1 MTTIRRMNKKQELE
15 LFYVK
20 PILQSLGVE
29 VYTSAD
35 RPDLRFSYR
44 GRSIGAEVV
53 LCFPDDNGQYEQ
65 LANRAY
71 MACKEYAKKLKYAG
85 IKGIH
90 ASISFTDQ
98 AYSFEDKVT
107 NRVFYDRVLS
117 EIDIKLKQ
125 QEYEARYSL
134 RDAFSEYDQMMINGA
149 FDCKYVDGVRIYH
162 LQDLEIIDVTPS
174 RTGYVLPVS
183 SEEVLSLIR
192 KKEGKLIG
200 YKSIP
205 DNHTIEE
212 YWLFISVP
220 GDTFQDLDDFVMPPF
235 ETKYDSVF
243 INRFN
248 SVLRLK

>member
-1 MTTIRRMNKKQELE
+1 MDRKQELE

-20 PILQSLGVE
+20 PILESLGVE

-35 RPDLRFSYR
+35 RPDLRFSYH

-53 LCFPDDNGQYEQ
+53 LCFPDDNGQYER

-85 IKGIH
+85 IKGIRV
-90 ASISFTDQ
+90 SISFSDQ

-107 NRVFYDRVLS
+107 NKVFYDRVLS

-125 QEYEARYSL
+125 QEYEARLSSQ
-134 RDAFSEYDQMMINGA
+134 DAFLEYSQMMANRA
-149 FDCKYVDGVRIYH
+149 FDCKYVKSVSVYH
-162 LQDLEIIDVTPS
+162 LHDLEIIDVAPS

-192 KKEGKLIG
+192 KKEEKLIG

-205 DNHTIEE
+205 DNDSIEE

-235 ETKYDSVF
+235 ETEYDSIF
-243 INRFN
+243 INHFKR
-248 SVLRLK
+248 VLRLK